1 MNKVFNILLNSCTS
15 DDVEDDGNTINVCNK
30 YDIKGTDNYYVKEL
44 LQKFLHNIRNTYL
57 TVNNLNNV
65 YFKETLEDLKEY
77 CIYFKYWL
85 YDQILSIDYYESNIS
100 KIYEEWE
107 KELKGEM
114 YGNLSY
120 QCTFNKLQLD
130 DIKKLK
136 SIYAFKLIFYNN
148 IDIFN
153 NEKYKPCIFLNTLG
167 KGLNEYISSIDKC
180 TKEDPPGNY
189 CKEFNEFRKIYQD
202 NIYWKNSATEIEYI
216 ELNDE
221 TENCALSIKQLETPL
236 LLEYKNGTNILHISD
251 KPIKFKSNS
260 IITGI
265 SAMSSVTGIS
275 LLLLYL
281 YRFTPLKSIF
291 LNRAQTNNKKF
302 NIIGEEMN
310 DFTSGISKLEH
321 TDMENGDYN
330 ISYYSLNNS

>member
-1 MNKVFNILLNSCTS
+1 
-15 DDVEDDGNTINVCNK
+15 
-30 YDIKGTDNYYVKEL
+30 
-44 LQKFLHNIRNTYL
+44 
-57 TVNNLNNV
+57 
-65 YFKETLEDLKEY
+65 
-77 CIYFKYWL
+77 
-85 YDQILSIDYYESNIS
+85 
-100 KIYEEWE
+100 
-107 KELKGEM
+107 M
-114 YGNLSY
+114 YGKLSY
-120 QCTFNKLQLD
+120 QCTFNKLNLD

-148 IDIFN
+148 INIFN
-153 NEKYKPCIFLNTLG
+153 NEKHKPCIFLNTLG
-167 KGLNEYISSIDKC
+167 KGINEYINSIDKC
-180 TKEDPPGNY
+180 AKEDPPGNY

-221 TENCALSIKQLETPL
+221 TANCALSIKQLETPL

-251 KPIKFKSNS
+251 KPINFKSNS

-281 YRFTPLKSIF
+281 YRLAPLKSIL
-291 LNRAQTNNKKF
+291 LNRAQTNNKKL
-302 NIIGEEMN
+302 NILGEETN
-310 DFTSGISKLEH
+310 DFASGISELEH
-321 TDMENGDYN
+321 TNIENGDYN